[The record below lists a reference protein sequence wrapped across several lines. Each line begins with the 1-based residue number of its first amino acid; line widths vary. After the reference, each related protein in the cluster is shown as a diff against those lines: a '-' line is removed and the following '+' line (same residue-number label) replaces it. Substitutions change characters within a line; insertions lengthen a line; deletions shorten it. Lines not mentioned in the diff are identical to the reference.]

1 MGIALPKVLRRVA
14 SRWRRRPEPPD
25 ARAASPALTTFVC
38 NLCAATNRVPPEQ
51 LGREIPS
58 CAQCGS
64 TVRFRAIA
72 RLLVQELLGIEEML
86 PRLPLRRDLVGIG
99 LSDVATYAAPLAER
113 FTYTNTF
120 YHQEPRLDILSVP
133 PELAGRHDFL
143 IASDVFEHV
152 PPPVS
157 RAFQGA
163 RRLLGPDGVL
173 ILTVPFS
180 LEPATVE
187 HFPDLHAFNIIDT
200 DKGRL
205 LHNVT
210 SDGRVQTFDRL
221 VFHGG
226 DGATLEMRV
235 FSRLGLDRELRDAG
249 FTRIR
254 FADEAC
260 PGFGIAWP
268 VPYGTPVVARP

>member
-1 MGIALPKVLRRVA
+1 MDSFSNNLRRVA
-14 SRWRRRPEPPD
+14 SRWRRR
-25 ARAASPALTTFVC
+25 AAPTPVADPSTVLTAFVC
-38 NLCAATNRVPPEQ
+38 NLCATTNRVPPDQ
-51 LGREIPS
+51 LARETPS

-72 RLLVQELLGIEEML
+72 WLVVRELLGIDEVL
-86 PRLPLRRDLVGIG
+86 PRIPLRRDLVGLG
-99 LSDVATYAAPLAER
+99 LSDVTPYAKPLAER

-120 YHQEPRLDILSVP
+120 YHANPRLDIVSIP
-133 PELAGRHDFL
+133 EELAGRQDFV

-157 RAFQGA
+157 RAFHGA
-163 RRLLGPDGVL
+163 RRLLRPDGVL

-180 LEPATVE
+180 LDPATVE
-187 HFPDLHAFNIIDT
+187 HFPDLHDYRIVGSAED
-200 DKGRL
+200 RR

-210 SDGRVQTFDRL
+210 REGRVQTFDQL

-235 FSRLGLDRELRDAG
+235 FSRLGLERELREAG

-254 FADEAC
+254 FADEAF
-260 PGFGIAWP
+260 PRFGIAWP
-268 VPYGTPVVARP
+268 VPFGVPIVARI